1 MPGETVTVE
10 SAPDELVLPRWKER
24 EETNFSGPYIV
35 ILYND
40 DNHGMDEVVS
50 LLQKATGYDIQRCIA
65 IMFEAHTS
73 SRAVAFSGSEV
84 ECERCAGILRQIRL
98 QVETDRA

>member
-1 MPGETVTVE
+1 MPGVSIE
-10 SAPDELVLPRWKER
+10 SPPDELTLPRWIER
-24 EETNFSGPYIV
+24 DESNITGPYIV

-40 DNHGMDEVVS
+40 DYHPMDEVVS
-50 LLQKATGYDIQRCIA
+50 QLQKATGYDIQRCLA
-65 IMFEAHTS
+65 IMLEAHIS
-73 SRAVAFSGSEV
+73 SRTVAYSGSEE